1 MIYDISFQIPK
12 TIIMSQTS
20 PLTVNMLW
28 NIFSASFDMLLFSL
42 IALDIFQ
49 TGVTNVV
56 HGNQS
61 ITITSQTQGCQYDN

>member
-1 MIYDISFQIPK
+1 
-12 TIIMSQTS
+12 MSQTS

-28 NIFSASFDMLLFSL
+28 NIFSTSFDMLPFSL

-56 HGNQS
+56 HGNRS
-61 ITITSQTQGCQYDN
+61 ITITSQTQGCQYYN